1 MRDPARIHRMISL
14 LESYWEKHPDLRLC
28 QIILNAVNTANFSS
42 SPYYVEDDIMEEA
55 LRKQLSDL
63 NASDD

>member
-63 NASDD
+63 NASDN